1 MYSIIK
7 EMSRRYLKAL
17 APPTL
22 VDIRSQFNLPF
33 LLLNSIDPTFEVNL
47 VC

>member
-1 MYSIIK
+1 
-7 EMSRRYLKAL
+7 MSRRYLKAL

-22 VDIRSQFNLPF
+22 VDIVLFRSQFNLSF